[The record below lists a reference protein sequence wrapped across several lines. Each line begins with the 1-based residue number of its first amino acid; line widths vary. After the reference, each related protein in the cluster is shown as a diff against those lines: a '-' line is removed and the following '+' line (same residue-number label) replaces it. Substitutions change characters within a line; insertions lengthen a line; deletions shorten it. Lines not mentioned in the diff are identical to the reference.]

1 MHDHTLTTRH
11 ARTYMG
17 HFPVLLIAKCIPSP
31 LLAPPLQSIHTIA
44 MHLLSLVAAFAGFAS
59 ALPSAEPHI
68 LPEKRDGLPV
78 AWRHHSRAERST
90 VLPVRI
96 GLKQRNLEHGSRY
109 VADVADPKSPNFGMF
124 YPQWPADSGT
134 YANAKLCQGSTG
146 VRRRLPTPSC
156 HPRRRRTKSPTG

>member
-17 HFPVLLIAKCIPSP
+17 HLPVLLIAKYIPSP
-31 LLAPPLQSIHTIA
+31 LLTPPLLSDHSIA
-44 MHLLSLVAAFAGFAS
+44 MHLLTLVAAFAGFAS
-59 ALPSAEPHI
+59 ALPSAEPHV
-68 LPEKRDGLPV
+68 LHEKRDGLPV

-109 VADVADPKSPNFGMF
+109 IADVADPKSPNFGMY
-124 YPQWPADSGT
+124 YPQWPANSGT

-146 VRRRLPTPSC
+146 ARRRLPTPSC